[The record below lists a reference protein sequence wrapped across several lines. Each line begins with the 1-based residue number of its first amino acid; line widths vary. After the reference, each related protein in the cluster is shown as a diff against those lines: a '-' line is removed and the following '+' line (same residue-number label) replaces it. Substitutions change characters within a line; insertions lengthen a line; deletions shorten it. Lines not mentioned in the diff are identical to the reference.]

1 VVQPNPIARKQAF
14 LEKFLVK
21 HLSGDSIDYRQ
32 IVALFIPI
40 LIDQAFIVGL
50 NLLNTAMISSSGVA
64 AVSAVN
70 MIDSLNIFLISVF
83 VAVST
88 GGTVLVA
95 QYKGSGNP
103 LMVSKAA
110 SSTVSSVFL
119 FALGISLLMIV
130 FHGPT
135 LNALFGS
142 ASPDVLANGRTYLIG
157 SCVSYAGIAIVEA
170 VCGAL
175 RGIGKS
181 RASLAL
187 SLIMNFSYVTLNV
200 VLINLMHMGV
210 LGMTIAVNVAR
221 YLAAICAILYLVRMD
236 TNLHFRIR
244 DAFHVSLAMLK
255 KILSI
260 GIPFAA
266 EQMFFNGGK
275 LLTQVFI
282 VSMGTYAIA
291 TNAICSSLAGVF
303 QIPSNA
309 LSLVTITVVGQCMGR
324 RNIAD
329 ARKFTKSFLWTSS
342 LFFLAMLLILMP
354 LFRPI
359 VGMFHPPAEIV
370 DDIFIIT
377 LINAIAQVPLW
388 GISFIM
394 PSALRAAGDSKFTS
408 VMSMLSMWL
417 FRIVLGYMLGIVL
430 NFGIL
435 GVWVAMNCE
444 WGVRGAIFLW
454 RFRGEKWYRRRLI
467 D

>member
-1 VVQPNPIARKQAF
+1 MVPSKALSRKQAF
-14 LEKFLVK
+14 LEKY
-21 HLSGDSIDYRQ
+21 LSGESTDYRQ
-32 IVALFIPI
+32 IAALFLPI

-64 AVSAVN
+64 AVGAVN
-70 MIDSLNIFLISVF
+70 MVDSLNIFLISVF
-83 VAVST
+83 VAIST

-103 LMVSKAA
+103 QMVSKAA
-110 SSTVSSVFL
+110 ASTVSSVFL
-119 FALGISLLMIV
+119 FAAAISLLMIA

-135 LNALFGS
+135 LNLLFGS
-142 ASPDVLANGRTYLIG
+142 AAPDVLANGRTYFIG
-157 SCVSYAGIAIVEA
+157 SCASYAGIAIVEA

-187 SLIMNFSYVTLNV
+187 SLIMNLTYVALNV
-200 VLINLMHMGV
+200 VFINLLHMGV
-210 LGMTIAVNVAR
+210 LGMSIAVNVSR
-221 YLAAICAILYLVRMD
+221 YAAAVCAILYLVRMD
-236 TNLHFRIR
+236 ASLRFRIR
-244 DAFHVSLAMLK
+244 DAFYVNLAMFR

-282 VSMGTYAIA
+282 VSMGTNAIA

-309 LSLVTITVVGQCMGR
+309 LSIVTITVVGQCMGS

-342 LFFLAMLLILMP
+342 LFFTAMLLVLMP
-354 LFRPI
+354 LFKPI
-359 VGMFHPPAEIV
+359 VGLFHPPAEIV
-370 DDIFIIT
+370 DDIFTVT
-377 LINAIAQVPLW
+377 LINAIAQIPLW
-388 GISFIM
+388 AVSFLL

-417 FRIVLGYMLGIVL
+417 FRIVLGYILGIVL
-430 NFGIL
+430 DFGIV
-435 GVWVAMNCE
+435 GVWLAMNCE
-444 WGVRGAIFLW
+444 WGVRGLIFLW
-454 RFRGEKWYRRRLI
+454 RFRGEKWYRRRLV
-467 D
+467 